1 MEKTTVIGMSLPC
14 LGTPTS
20 SSRNIISGSRSWISA
35 FKSAAAAVAGVTLA
49 VNPLSAATKTWEG
62 NASALWNVPA
72 NWSGGVPT
80 NGDSIV
86 FGVPSLAGLGSTGTT
101 LIDDIA
107 SLTIGSANA
116 DGITFGLSA
125 SSYII
130 NRQSNQ
136 TFTAGTSGTGILIK
150 DLSLFA
156 QTLSVPIALTSDQTI
171 QVGGTS
177 GASISG
183 LTVSGAITGAG
194 RLTKTGTGL
203 LTINGS
209 SNAYAGLTIN
219 SGIVSIGSDGQLG
232 AASGSLIING
242 GALRTNI
249 GSLTLTASR
258 NIELGGATAGSGGT
272 IQVTQTGAGT
282 VFNGVISNGG
292 TANSLTKTGAGT
304 LVLGGA
310 NTYTGETKIN
320 QGQLSLA
327 FETGGAPVT
336 NIINSA
342 STLVLGGVPNLLN
355 NTGSGN
361 PILFVQGGNSVANS
375 QTFNGLSLAGGG
387 VSNIVVRA
395 GTGTA
400 DTTLA
405 LGEITHV
412 PGGTVGFSTLT
423 NGSTGTGVI
432 TTTTGNTNGIL
443 GGWATT
449 AATGTGTAPL
459 TQTDWAMNDGTGKIV
474 AYTGYTSVTGAT
486 PAIANNSA
494 ANLRI
499 EGTTAVNATLAAAGT
514 TDINT
519 IQSTNTAAHSIA
531 LGGKTLR
538 LGTYGGIWKTSTLNN
553 LGLTISGGT
562 LTAGGPNDN
571 TAGEI
576 VFNANGQASF
586 NAAISVGA
594 VIANNGTGA
603 VSVVK
608 QGNATLVLTGAN
620 TYSGGTFINQGN
632 IAANNALAL
641 GTGSVTVASG
651 ATLTLSSARNLT
663 YSNDLYLSGYA
674 VNLYGNTITGKVT
687 LLGDTVIQS
696 NSTDGG
702 TTAGKIT
709 GDYNVGFTNGMHTL
723 SNTGN
728 DNSGN
733 TGINALTT
741 GALNTLGNA
750 NTGIKLGADEVIANG
765 VGKGNFL
772 IATNSGSTTGTL
784 DMNGKNETINGL
796 VSVGVISNAANAI
809 ITNTNAAAS
818 TLTLGDND
826 QTATFGGL
834 IVDGVGTVAI
844 TKIGA
849 GTQTFTGA
857 STYTGKTTVAAG
869 TLLLASGT
877 VDSTISGSTVIEVQS
892 GATLNVSGITT
903 LNGFV
908 VGIGQ
913 QLVGNGTVVGNTTVQ
928 GGLAPGASP
937 GLLTFANNLTLTG
950 TAETTMEI
958 IGTGRGVAGG
968 YDAINLGSTSI
979 LTYDGNLVLTM
990 SGIIAGG
997 TYDLFNFTVAALG
1010 AFDAVSFGGGFYT
1023 GAWTSAGSG
1032 IWTASS
1038 NGQDFSFNELTG
1050 DLNVSAIPE
1059 PTTWALLGL
1068 GMVAVVLMRRRRV
1081 AVL

>member
-1 MEKTTVIGMSLPC
+1 M
-14 LGTPTS
+14 
-20 SSRNIISGSRSWISA
+20 
-35 FKSAAAAVAGVTLA
+35 AGVTLA
-49 VNPLSAATKTWEG
+49 VNPLLAATKTWEG
-62 NASALWNVPA
+62 NSSALWNVPA

-80 NGDSIV
+80 NGDSLV
-86 FGVPSLAGLGSTGTT
+86 FGAPGLVGLGSTGTT
-101 LIDDIA
+101 LINDIA
-107 SLTIGSANA
+107 SLTIGSANT

-125 SSYII
+125 STYII

-136 TFTAGTSGTGILIK
+136 TLTAASSGTGILIK

-156 QTLSVPIALTSDQTI
+156 QTLAVPIAFTGDQTI

-177 GASISG
+177 GAFISG

-203 LTINGS
+203 LTLS
-209 SNAYAGLTIN
+209 SNSNGYAGLTIN
-219 SGIVSIGSDGQLG
+219 SGIVSIGSDTNLG
-232 AASGSLIING
+232 SASGSLIING

-249 GSLTLTASR
+249 GSMTINANRS
-258 NIELGGATAGSGGT
+258 IVLGDATAGSGGT
-272 IQVTQTGAGT
+272 IQITQTTAATAGT
-282 VFNGVISNGG
+282 TFNGVISNGG
-292 TANSLTKTGAGT
+292 TANNLTKTGAGT
-304 LVLGGA
+304 LTLGGA
-310 NTYTGETKIN
+310 NTYTGATKIN
-320 QGQLSLA
+320 QGQLTLA
-327 FETGGAPVT
+327 FDTSGAPAA
-336 NIINSA
+336 NIINNASA
-342 STLVLGGVPNLLN
+342 LVLGGVPNLLN
-355 NTGSGN
+355 NTAVGN
-361 PILFVQGGNSVANS
+361 PVLFVQGGNSVANS
-375 QTFNGLSLAGGG
+375 QTFNGLSLVGGG
-387 VSNIVVRA
+387 VSNVVVRA

-405 LGEITHV
+405 LGAITHV
-412 PGGTVGFSTLT
+412 PGGTVAFSTMT
-423 NGSTGTGVI
+423 NGSTGAGVI
-432 TTTTGNTNGIL
+432 TTTTANTNGIL

-499 EGTTAVNATLAAAGT
+499 EGSTAVNATLAAAGT

-538 LGTYGGIWKTSTLNN
+538 LGTYGGVWKTSTLNST
-553 LGLTISGGT
+553 GLSISGGT
-562 LTAGGPNDN
+562 LTAGGPTDN

-586 NAAISVGA
+586 NQAISVGA

-608 QGNATLVLTGAN
+608 QGNAALVLSGAN

-632 IAANNALAL
+632 VAANNALAL

-651 ATLTLSSARNLT
+651 ATLTLSSLKNLT
-663 YSNDLYLSGYA
+663 YANDLYLSGYA
-674 VNLYGNTITGKVT
+674 INLYGNTITGKVT

-702 TTAGKIT
+702 TTTGKIT
-709 GDYNVGFTNGMHTL
+709 GDYNVAFTNGMHTV

-728 DNSGN
+728 DYTGN
-733 TGINALTT
+733 TGINALTSA
-741 GALNTLGNA
+741 ALNTLIGS
-750 NTGIKLGADEVIANG
+750 NTGIRLGADEVIANG
-765 VGKGNFL
+765 AGKGNL
-772 IATNSGSTTGTL
+772 IIAASATATGTL

-796 VSVGVISNAANAI
+796 VSAGSLVSNAFV
-809 ITNTNAAAS
+809 TNTSAVSS

-826 QTATFGGL
+826 QTATFGGSIL
-834 IVDGVGTVAI
+834 DGAGTVAI

-849 GTQTFTGA
+849 GTQTLSGA

-869 TLLLASGT
+869 TLLLSSSA
-877 VDSTISGSTVIEVQS
+877 VDSTISGSTIIEVQS

-913 QLVGNGTVVGNTTVQ
+913 QLVGNGTIVGNTTVQ

-937 GLLTFANNLTLTG
+937 GLLTFANNLTLTS
-950 TAETTMEI
+950 TAATTMEI
-958 IGTGRGVAGG
+958 IGTARGVAGG
-968 YDAINLGSTSI
+968 YDAINLGSTSV

-997 TYDLFNFTVAALG
+997 TYDLFSFTTVAQG
-1010 AFDAVSFGGGFYT
+1010 AFDAVSFGGGYYT
-1023 GAWTSAGSG
+1023 GSWISAGSG
-1032 IWTASS
+1032 LWTASS

-1059 PTTWALLGL
+1059 PETWALLGV

-1081 AVL
+1081 TA

>member
-1 MEKTTVIGMSLPC
+1 MIGMSLPC
-14 LGTPTS
+14 LGNSTP
-20 SSRNIISGSRSWISA
+20 SSRNIISGSRPWISA

-49 VNPLSAATKTWEG
+49 VNPLSAATKAWEG
-62 NASALWNVPA
+62 NSSALWSVPT

-86 FGVPSLAGLGSTGTT
+86 FESPGLVGLGSTGTT
-101 LIDDIA
+101 LVNDIP
-107 SLTIGSANA
+107 SLTIGSANT

-125 SSYII
+125 STYII
-130 NRQSNQ
+130 NRQLNQ
-136 TFTAGTSGTGILIK
+136 TLTAGTSGTGILIK

-156 QTLSVPIALTSDQTI
+156 QTLAVPITLAGDQII

-194 RLTKTGTGL
+194 RLTKTGAGL
-203 LTINGS
+203 LTLSGS
-209 SNAYAGLTIN
+209 SNSYAGLTIN
-219 SGIVSIGSDGQLG
+219 SGIVSIGSDANLG
-232 AASGSLIING
+232 AVSGALIING

-249 GSLTLTASR
+249 ASAIINASR
-258 NIELGGATAGSGGT
+258 SIVLGDAAAGSGGT
-272 IQVTQTGAGT
+272 IQISQASSSAT
-282 VFNGVISNGG
+282 FNGVISDGG
-292 TANSLTKTGAGT
+292 AANSLTKTGVGA
-304 LVLGGA
+304 LLLGGT
-310 NTYTGETKIN
+310 NTYTGDTKIN
-320 QGQLSLA
+320 QGQLTLA
-327 FETGGAPVT
+327 FNTGGAPT
-336 NIINSA
+336 ANIINSA
-342 STLVLGGVPNLLN
+342 SKLVLGGVPNLLN
-355 NTGSGN
+355 NTAAGG
-361 PILFVQGGNSVANS
+361 PILFVQGGNDVANS
-375 QTFNGLSLAGGG
+375 QTFNGLSLVGGG
-387 VSNIVVRA
+387 VSNVVVRA

-405 LGEITHV
+405 LGAITHV

-423 NGSTGTGVI
+423 NGSTGTGII

-459 TQTDWAMNDGTGKIV
+459 AQTDWAMNDGTGKIV

-499 EGTTAVNATLAAAGT
+499 EGSTVVNATLAAAGT

-553 LGLTISGGT
+553 LGLSISGGT
-562 LTAGGPNDN
+562 LTAGGPTDN

-586 NAAISVGA
+586 NAAISIGA

-608 QGNATLVLTGAN
+608 QGNATLFLTAAN

-651 ATLTLSSARNLT
+651 ATLTLSTLKTLT
-663 YSNDLYLSGYA
+663 YANDLYLSGYA
-674 VNLYGNTITGKVT
+674 INLYGNTITGKVT

-702 TTAGKIT
+702 TTTGKIT
-709 GDYNVGFTNGMHTL
+709 GDYNVAFTNGMHTV

-728 DNSGN
+728 DYTGN
-733 TGINALTT
+733 TGINALTSV
-741 GALNTLGNA
+741 ALNTLIGS

-765 VGKGNFL
+765 VGKGNL
-772 IATNSGSTTGTL
+772 IIAASSTATGTL

-796 VSVGVISNAANAI
+796 VSAGALV
-809 ITNTNAAAS
+809 TNTFVTNSSAVAS

-826 QTATFGGL
+826 QTATFAGSIL
-834 IVDGVGTVAI
+834 DGAGTVAI

-849 GTQTFTGA
+849 GTQTLSGA
-857 STYTGKTTVAAG
+857 NTYTGKTTIAAG
-869 TLLLASGT
+869 TLLLSSGT

-892 GATLNVSGITT
+892 GATLSVSGITT
-903 LNGFV
+903 LNGFI
-908 VGIGQ
+908 VGTEQ
-913 QLVGNGTVVGNTTVQ
+913 QLVGNGTVVGNTTVR

-950 TAETTMEI
+950 TAVTTMEI
-958 IGTGRGVAGG
+958 VGTSRGVTGG

-979 LTYDGNLVLTM
+979 LTYDGNLVLSM

-997 TYDLFNFTVAALG
+997 TYDLFNFTVTALG
-1010 AFDAVSFGGGFYT
+1010 AFDEVSFGGGFYT
-1023 GAWTSAGSG
+1023 GTWISAGSG

-1038 NGQDFSFNELTG
+1038 NGQDFSFSELTG

-1081 AVL
+1081 AA